1 MELKAI
7 TYVGKN
13 PGFIAKIGKIMYEF
27 EWQKSLGV
35 SNHSDDVRPQHAAVL
50 SKWRDRR
57 GRKMFIIE

>member
-13 PGFIAKIGKIMYEF
+13 PGFIAKIGKTMYEF